1 MIVIAVSNIHE
12 FCSSFF
18 IDQVAEA
25 VRAQPKKKRK
35 RKRLK
40 KRKLILAEEWI
51 CLEAMVTV
59 VTTRVEQAIH
69 ETNACHFQGVLLTCL
84 ELPLD
89 GWGLCCVDLVVD
101 ACTAG
106 L

>member
-1 MIVIAVSNIHE
+1 M
-12 FCSSFF
+12 
-18 IDQVAEA
+18 AEA

-69 ETNACHFQGVLLTCL
+69 ESNACHFQGVLLTCL

-89 GWGLCCVDLVVD
+89 GWGYRLMDGVVMLCRPCS
-101 ACTAG
+101 
-106 L
+106 